1 MILPHHSPDYI
12 EEASR
17 AGFDPYFAG
26 HTHGGQVRIPGYGA
40 ILVLSKYGKRYE
52 AGLYSRDRTWMYVNR
67 GLGLESGWSPRVRL
81 FCRPEVTV
89 LEVVRSEE
97 SQ

>member
-1 MILPHHSPDYI
+1 VILPHHSPDYI

-67 GLGLESGWSPRVRL
+67 GSGSKADGLPACDSFAGPRSW
-81 FCRPEVTV
+81 FWK
-89 LEVVRSEE
+89 
-97 SQ
+97 